1 MGWKK
6 QANVAQYGGASW
18 DKLVAKKAGM
28 TAESAM
34 RFAFANPDI
43 TYFFFVRQGMSLGGP
58 GAAHNPFLPGDA
70 VFFSGSPWYGSA
82 PQCDA
87 YEKTPIST
95 VYISPTDTAQ
105 FDAIGDLT
113 QPDGTPSVD
122 VVCLF
127 AGNYA
132 TNTPP
137 MLRANNNDPVTSA
150 PLNPNVQAAIERA
163 SVLQDKGITVLLS
176 VMGAH
181 SATGWSQFTD
191 QATAQAFVD
200 YLKSDVVDRY
210 GLDGIDIDDEY
221 SNGPANN
228 TSLAMVT
235 TLMRQTMPDKLVTKA
250 LCSRD
255 CGACDDSGP
264 FSGDWNGHTLA
275 SNLHYGWEMCYMGR
289 SISSRLSAY
298 VGYGM
303 SKNRLSLGF
312 SAESWTSRTWPGLQ
326 EQAHAVVADGYAGCM
341 LFSFENQPESL
352 TLLEHMLLGMGEAG

>member
-58 GAAHNPFLPGDA
+58 GAAHN
-70 VFFSGSPWYGSA
+70 
-82 PQCDA
+82 
-87 YEKTPIST
+87 
-95 VYISPTDTAQ
+95 
-105 FDAIGDLT
+105 
-113 QPDGTPSVD
+113 
-122 VVCLF
+122 
-127 AGNYA
+127 
-132 TNTPP
+132 P

>member
-6 QANVAQYGGASW
+6 HDNVAQYGGASW
-18 DKLVAKKAGM
+18 DNLVAKRSGM
-28 TAESAM
+28 TAASAM

-43 TYFFFVRQGMSLGGP
+43 TYFFVVRQSMSLGGAA
-58 GAAHNPFLPGDA
+58 AAHNPFLPGDA
-70 VFFSGSPWYGSA
+70 VFFTGTPWYGSA

-105 FDAIGDLT
+105 FDAIGDMT

-132 TNTPP
+132 TPTPP
-137 MLRANNNDPVTSA
+137 MLRANNNDPVTCD
-150 PLNPNVQAAIERA
+150 PLNANVQSAIERA
-163 SVLQDKGITVLLS
+163 AVLQDRGITVLLS

-221 SNGPANN
+221 SNGPAND

-235 TLMRQTMPDKLVTKA
+235 TLMRETMPGKLVTKA
-250 LCSRD
+250 LCSPA

-264 FSGDWNGHTLA
+264 FSGSWKGHTLA
-275 SNLHYGWEMCYMGR
+275 SNLHYGWEMCYSGG
-289 SISSRLSAY
+289 SVSARLGTY
-298 VGYGM
+298 LGYGM
-303 SKNRLSLGF
+303 TKDRLCLGF
-312 SAESWTSRTWPGLQ
+312 SAESWASGTWPAV
-326 EQAHAVVADGYAGCM
+326 ESQARTTVADGYAGCM

-352 TLLEHMLLGMGEAG
+352 TLFQRMLTGMGR